1 MKISFSR
8 DFKGKARGIQKFG
21 ILLSEH
27 LQNFGVKT
35 VAKHK
40 KSDIHLVFV
49 HGSPKR
55 GAKTILRVDGVYYD
69 RKRLHSNI
77 SIRKSVASL
86 DGVVFQS
93 RWAQI
98 FVEGMLKVRAKK
110 STVVY
115 NGTDQTVFKR
125 HSSGFDR
132 VFVCCANWRVN
143 KRLESIVRAFVT
155 VDEQSEK
162 NLGLFVIGKPD
173 YVLEHSSIRYF
184 GRVENIA
191 DAYAQS
197 DYMCHICHLDACP
210 NSVVEG
216 LSAGLPVLCNNIG
229 GTPELVGNDGIIL
242 PLDKQF
248 NFKPIEKMDHV
259 GPKIVN
265 QTVLVEG
272 MKKIMNRT
280 WSVNR
285 PDLSIEVSARQY
297 FDFFNEVLDK

>member
-1 MKISFSR
+1 MKVSFSR

-21 ILLSEH
+21 VLLSEH
-27 LQNFGVKT
+27 LQKFGVRT
-35 VAKHK
+35 VAKHER
-40 KSDIHLVFV
+40 SDIHLAFV
-49 HGSPKR
+49 HGSHKK

-69 RKRLHSNI
+69 QKRLRSNV
-77 SIRKSVASL
+77 SIKKSVASL
-86 DGVVFQS
+86 DGVIYQS
-93 RWAQI
+93 KWAQT
-98 FVEGMLKVRAKK
+98 FVEGMLKIRARK
-110 STVVY
+110 SVVVH

-132 VFVCCANWRVN
+132 VFACCANWRIN

-155 VDEQSEK
+155 VNDQSEK

-173 YVLEHSSIRYF
+173 YILEHPSVRYF

-242 PLDKQF
+242 PLDKAF
-248 NFKPIEKMDHV
+248 DFKPIKKMRDV
-259 GPKIVN
+259 GPRIVN
-265 QTVLVEG
+265 QSMLVEG
-272 MKKIMNRT
+272 MKEIMNRE

-285 PDLSIEVSARQY
+285 TDLSIEVSARKY
-297 FDFFNEVLDK
+297 FDFFNEVLG

>member
-1 MKISFSR
+1 MKVSFSR

-27 LQNFGVKT
+27 LQKFGVKT
-35 VAKHK
+35 VAKHER
-40 KSDIHLVFV
+40 SDIHLTFV
-49 HGSPKR
+49 HGSHKK

-69 RKRLHSNI
+69 QKRLRSNV
-77 SIRKSVASL
+77 SIKKSVASL
-86 DGVVFQS
+86 DGVIYQS
-93 RWAQI
+93 KWAQA
-98 FVEGMLKVRAKK
+98 FVEGMLKVRARK
-110 STVVY
+110 STVVH

-125 HSSGFDR
+125 HPSGFDR

-155 VDEQSEK
+155 LDPSER

-173 YVLEHSSIRYF
+173 YVLEHPSIRYF
-184 GRVENIA
+184 GRVESVA

-229 GTPELVGNDGIIL
+229 GTPELVGNDGIVL
-242 PLDKQF
+242 PLDKAF
-248 NFKPIEKMDHV
+248 DFKPIGKMVDV
-259 GPKIVN
+259 GPKIVD
-265 QTVLVEG
+265 QTLLVEG
-272 MKKIMNRT
+272 MKEMMNRE
-280 WSVNR
+280 WSVSR
-285 PDLSIEVSARQY
+285 PDLSIEVSARRY
-297 FDFFNEVLDK
+297 FDFFTEVLG